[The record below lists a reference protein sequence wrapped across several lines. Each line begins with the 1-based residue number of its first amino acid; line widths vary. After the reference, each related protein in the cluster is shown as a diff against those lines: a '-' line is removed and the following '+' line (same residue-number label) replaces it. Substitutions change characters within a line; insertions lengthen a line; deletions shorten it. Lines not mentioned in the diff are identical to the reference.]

1 MKNYSELTLTDDYLF
16 SQVMKD
22 ESVCKPFLEM
32 LLEIKIAKIEYLQ
45 EQKELN
51 LFPDSKGVRLDVY
64 LEGDGKVYNIE
75 MQAGRDQYL
84 ICRMRY
90 YRAAIDIDMMMR
102 GSGYREL
109 KPVYII
115 FLCRFDPIGKGLAR
129 YTLRKYCEETGE
141 KIDDGQTEIVYNV
154 NAYERA
160 GRGKV
165 RELLR
170 YLATG
175 EAQEPEVKEFAE
187 KIARFK
193 ETQQWRKGNMKYE
206 LDLQDAR
213 IEGKE
218 EGIAEGIEI
227 GRSEGLD
234 EGLEKGHSEGRYEM
248 AVLITEN
255 MMKQGLTP
263 EQTAALTG
271 LTVDE
276 VEALRKRIR

>member
-1 MKNYSELTLTDDYLF
+1 
-16 SQVMKD
+16 
-22 ESVCKPFLEM
+22 
-32 LLEIKIAKIEYLQ
+32 
-45 EQKELN
+45 
-51 LFPDSKGVRLDVY
+51 
-64 LEGDGKVYNIE
+64 
-75 MQAGRDQYL
+75 
-84 ICRMRY
+84 
-90 YRAAIDIDMMMR
+90 MMMR

-227 GRSEGLD
+227 GRSEGL
-234 EGLEKGHSEGRYEM
+234 EKGHSEGRYETLL
-248 AVLITEN
+248 LIIEN
-255 MMKQGLTP
+255 GVKQGLTP